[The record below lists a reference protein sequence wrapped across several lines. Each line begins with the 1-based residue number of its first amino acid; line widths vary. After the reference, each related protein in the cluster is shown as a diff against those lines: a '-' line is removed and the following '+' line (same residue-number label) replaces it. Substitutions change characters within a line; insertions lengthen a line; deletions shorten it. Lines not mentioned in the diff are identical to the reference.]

1 MNWIKK
7 TLNLGEKI
15 KKLSKL
21 DQQKKILKIVN
32 GHHVAKDQF

>member
-1 MNWIKK
+1 MDKK
-7 TLNLGEKI
+7 KINLGEKI
-15 KKLSKL
+15 KNFSKL

>member
-15 KKLSKL
+15 KKFLKVRPSKKDVENLINL
-21 DQQKKILKIVN
+21 DIEQ
-32 GHHVAKDQF
+32 